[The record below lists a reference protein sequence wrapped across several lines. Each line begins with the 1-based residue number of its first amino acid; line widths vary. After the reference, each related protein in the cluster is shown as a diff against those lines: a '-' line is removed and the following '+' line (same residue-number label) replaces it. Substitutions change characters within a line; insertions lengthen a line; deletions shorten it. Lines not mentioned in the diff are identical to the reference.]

1 VRILHVVPTYL
12 PATRYGGPIYAVH
25 GLCKALAARGHKVD
39 VFTTNVDG
47 DRDSDVPLDTPV
59 NLDGVRVHYFGATA
73 SPFAGLRRRLYFS
86 PAMRRALAERTNA
99 YDVLHLHSVF
109 LWPTF
114 AAARAAERAH
124 VPYIVSPRGMLV
136 PDLIRRKSS
145 FAKRSWIRAV
155 EQRTFRQAAAIHFTA
170 QLEWD
175 DAGQIDIP
183 LPDPFIV
190 PNGINLPPDS
200 TRARSNDTLLFLGR
214 INWKKGVDRLLD
226 AVTMLPG
233 VKVVIAG
240 NDEESLTP
248 KLREQAAR
256 NGITDRI
263 DFRGP
268 VAGAV
273 KEELLQTASALVL
286 PSFSENF
293 GNVILEAMAVGLP
306 VIVTPEVGLAPDVA
320 RAGAGIVTN
329 GMPEPLAAA
338 IRGLLADDDGR
349 AVMGSRGRALVR
361 ERFTWDCVAA
371 QMEEHYLRIAAA
383 NKQPPHGNR

>member
-25 GLCKALAARGHKVD
+25 GLCKALAARGHQVD

-47 DRDSDVPLDTPV
+47 DRDSEVPLDTPV

-86 PAMRRALAERTNA
+86 PAMRQALAERANA

-124 VPYIVSPRGMLV
+124 VPYVVSPRGMLV
-136 PDLIRRKSS
+136 PELIRRKSS
-145 FAKRSWIRAV
+145 FAKRSWIRFV

-170 QLEWD
+170 QREWD
-175 DAGQIDIP
+175 DARQIAIP
-183 LPDPFIV
+183 LTDPFIV
-190 PNGINLPPDS
+190 PNGIDLPADS

-214 INWKKGVDRLLD
+214 INWKKGLDRLID
-226 AVTMLPG
+226 AARLLPG
-233 VKVVIAG
+233 VKIVIAG
-240 NDEESLTP
+240 NDEEGLTP
-248 KLREQAAR
+248 KLREQAER
-256 NGITDRI
+256 NGIADRV
-263 DFRGP
+263 DFRGA
-268 VAGAV
+268 VAGAA
-273 KEELLQTASALVL
+273 KEELLQTAAALVL
-286 PSFSENF
+286 PSISENF
-293 GNVILEAMAVGLP
+293 GNVVLEAMAAELP

-320 RAGAGIVTN
+320 RAGAGIVTS
-329 GMPEPLAAA
+329 GMPQPLAAA
-338 IRGLLADDDGR
+338 IRELLADDGGR
-349 AVMGSRGRALVR
+349 AAMGRRGRELVR
-361 ERFTWDCVAA
+361 ERFTWDCIAG

-383 NKQPPHGNR
+383 GKKRPHGNR